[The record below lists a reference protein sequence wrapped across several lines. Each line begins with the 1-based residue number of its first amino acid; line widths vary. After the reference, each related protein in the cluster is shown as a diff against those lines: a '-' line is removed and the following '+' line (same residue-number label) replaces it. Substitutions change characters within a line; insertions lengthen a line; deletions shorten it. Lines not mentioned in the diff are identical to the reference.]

1 MEPTPRLFL
10 CIRCHEQVVLCSWCD
25 HGQIYCGN
33 VCAFFA
39 RQKSLRLAR
48 SRYQKTFIGRRNHA
62 ACQARYRAK
71 LKKKVTDHTS
81 PPVVQIVPMQSRVN
95 KPKKTEN
102 GQIKPTLTCCFC
114 KKNVSAW
121 IRNDFLRRRSH
132 KKSTRSRVC
141 PQAP

>member
-10 CIRCHEQVVLCSWCD
+10 CIRCHAQVVLCSGCD
-25 HGQIYCGN
+25 HGQIYCGK

-48 SRYQKTFIGRRNHA
+48 SRYQQTFNGRRNHA
-62 ACQARYRAK
+62 ACQARYRTN
-71 LKKKVTDHTS
+71 LKNKVTDHTS
-81 PPVVQIVPMQSRVN
+81 PLDAQNAPIEPLKN
-95 KPKKTEN
+95 KPDKTES
-102 GQIKPTLTCCFC
+102 GQSEPALTCCFC
-114 KKNVSAW
+114 EKTISAW

-132 KKSTRSRVC
+132 KKPTRSGAS

>member
-10 CIRCHEQVVLCSWCD
+10 CIRCHTQVILCSWCD
-25 HGQIYCGN
+25 HGQIYCSEI
-33 VCAFFA
+33 CAFFA

-71 LKKKVTDHTS
+71 LKNKVTDHTS
-81 PPVVQIVPMQSRVN
+81 PPVVQNVPMQSLEN

-114 KKNVSAW
+114 KKTVSAW
-121 IRNDFLRRRSH
+121 IRNDFLRRKSH
-132 KKSTRSRVC
+132 KKPTRSRVC

>member
-10 CIRCHEQVVLCSWCD
+10 CIRCRTQVVLCSWCD
-25 HGQIYCGN
+25 HGQIYCSD
-33 VCAFFA
+33 VCALLA
-39 RQKSLRLAR
+39 RQKALRLTR

-81 PPVVQIVPMQSRVN
+81 PPVVQNAPMQSLEN
-95 KPKKTEN
+95 KPEKTEN

-114 KKNVSAW
+114 NKTVSAW

-132 KKSTRSRVC
+132 KKQTRTRVFS
-141 PQAP
+141 QAP

>member
-10 CIRCHEQVVLCSWCD
+10 CIRCHAQVVLCSWCD
-25 HGQIYCGN
+25 HGQIYCSE

-48 SRYQKTFIGRRNHA
+48 SRYQKTFNGRRNHA
-62 ACQARYRAK
+62 ACQARYRTK

-81 PPVVQIVPMQSRVN
+81 PPLAQNVPMQSLE
-95 KPKKTEN
+95 KKSEKTEN
-102 GQIKPTLTCCFC
+102 DQSKSMLTCCFC
-114 KKNVSAW
+114 EKTVSAW
-121 IRNDFLRRRSH
+121 IRNGFLRRGSH
-132 KKSTRSRVC
+132 KKPTRPQTR

>member
-10 CIRCHEQVVLCSWCD
+10 CIRCHAQVFLCSWCD
-25 HGQIYCGN
+25 HGQIYCGR

-48 SRYQKTFIGRRNHA
+48 SRYQKTFNGRRNHA
-62 ACQARYRAK
+62 ACQARYRARPQ
-71 LKKKVTDHTS
+71 KKVTDHAS
-81 PPVVQIVPMQSRVN
+81 PPVVQNVPMKSLEN
-95 KPKKTEN
+95 KTEKTEN
-102 GQIKPTLTCCFC
+102 EQIQPELTCCFC
-114 KKNVSAW
+114 KKTVSDW

-132 KKSTRSRVC
+132 KKTTRSRVC

>member
-10 CIRCHEQVVLCSWCD
+10 CMRCHEQVVLCSWCD

-33 VCAFFA
+33 ACAFFA

-81 PPVVQIVPMQSRVN
+81 PPVAQNAPMQSLEN
-95 KPKKTEN
+95 KPEKTEN
-102 GQIKPTLTCCFC
+102 GQYKLALTCCFC
-114 KKNVSAW
+114 EKTVSAW
-121 IRNDFLRRRSH
+121 IRNDFLKRRDH
-132 KKSTRSRVC
+132 KKSTRSKAR

>member
-10 CIRCHEQVVLCSWCD
+10 CIRCLAQVVLCSWCD
-25 HGQIYCGN
+25 HGQIYCSE

-48 SRYQKTFIGRRNHA
+48 SRYQKTLNGRRNHA
-62 ACQARYRAK
+62 ACQARYRLK
-71 LKKKVTDHTS
+71 LQKKVTDHTS
-81 PPVVQIVPMQSRVN
+81 PLAAQNVPIQSREN
-95 KPKKTEN
+95 KPEKTEN
-102 GQIKPTLTCCFC
+102 EQKKPELTCCFC
-114 KKNVSAW
+114 KKTVSDW